1 MQISESTHRVGSAG
15 SEHNPSN
22 FQQKKDQNANK
33 ELSAED
39 EAQLNQR
46 AHYLDNLVGKVYQSL
61 YKIRRKGLLND
72 IINRGMWIVRRAD
85 LKELEREIYA
95 WTQRFDV
102 RVLGLPTELRAIIP
116 SSSIEVEAPA
126 LIKSNNG
133 LKTFL
138 KFAPVAKDKKG
149 EAMRLDDSKDLAD
162 RIIDRGV
169 SPKLVPGMAIFKD
182 LDSEMGLLAAA
193 LHCLSPAA
201 DLRLLKVER
210 YFFHEETNQFIFT
223 QVAPYPIVSAITLEL
238 TIKYDSF
245 PEAETLLDHRFK
257 LALKLAESVF
267 FLHTAGFVHKN
278 IATSSIVVLQ
288 RPDSPL
294 SLEDFYLMGFEL
306 IRGVDG
312 RKDDKKSTP
321 VATYQE
327 ARPI

>member
-1 MQISESTHRVGSAG
+1 
-15 SEHNPSN
+15 
-22 FQQKKDQNANK
+22 
-33 ELSAED
+33 
-39 EAQLNQR
+39 
-46 AHYLDNLVGKVYQSL
+46 
-61 YKIRRKGLLND
+61 
-72 IINRGMWIVRRAD
+72 
-85 LKELEREIYA
+85 
-95 WTQRFDV
+95 
-102 RVLGLPTELRAIIP
+102 
-116 SSSIEVEAPA
+116 
-126 LIKSNNG
+126 
-133 LKTFL
+133 
-138 KFAPVAKDKKG
+138 
-149 EAMRLDDSKDLAD
+149 
-162 RIIDRGV
+162 
-169 SPKLVPGMAIFKD
+169 MAIFKD

-278 IATSSIVVLQ
+278 ISTSSIVVLQ

-294 SLEDFYLMGFEL
+294 SLEDFCLMGFEL